1 MPRLFRLHHVAAGA
15 LTVLTACT
23 PLVEMPAASADGPRI
38 SHLEFEPPESAVG
51 CTVMLRFQF
60 ETKSA
65 DITGGRVRWSVAM
78 GRRPTADSLTLDPE
92 LFQGQTSGQVILALR
107 LKKVGHYHYLVQVE
121 DSAGRR
127 SNVLEQDLTAEVS
140 WAPGVIPCSQ

>member
-1 MPRLFRLHHVAAGA
+1 
-15 LTVLTACT
+15 
-23 PLVEMPAASADGPRI
+23 
-38 SHLEFEPPESAVG
+38 LEFEPPESVVG
-51 CTVMLRFQF
+51 CTVILRFQF
-60 ETKSA
+60 ETKTA
-65 DITGGRVRWSVAM
+65 DITSGRVRWSVAM

-107 LKKVGHYHYLVQVE
+107 LRKVGHYHYLVQVE

-140 WAPGVIPCSQ
+140 WAPGVIPCSP